1 MNKEIYRNIR
11 LGVFVI
17 AGAALL
23 IFGLYSIGKSKSM
36 FGKTFIL
43 SCEFSDVNGLAVGN
57 NVRYSGIDVGTVDK
71 IEFANDSTIKVDM
84 LIDDNFKKY
93 IRANSI
99 ASIGTD
105 GLMGNKLVSIAPGSS
120 DVPLVE
126 NLSVIR
132 SIKIVNTEEML
143 RTLDNTNNNISTIT
157 KNLKEITDNVNRSR
171 GTLYTIL
178 MDTMLA
184 SDVEKTLRNIQ
195 YVSRNLVETSGQLS
209 DITKDANSGKGVF
222 GVMLNDSVLS
232 NDLRQ
237 AILNI
242 KNGSEKFSQITNDV
256 TLITDQINNGKG
268 VMNSLLADSLMTKD
282 LRKALSNIESASKK
296 LDEDLEGLKHSI
308 FLRSYFRKKEQQKN
322 DK

>member
-1 MNKEIYRNIR
+1 MNKEISRNIR
-11 LGVFVI
+11 LGIFVI
-17 AGAALL
+17 AGAGLL

-43 SCEFSDVNGLAVGN
+43 TCEFTDVNGLAVGN

-71 IEFANDSTIKVDM
+71 IEFSNDSTIKVAM
-84 LIDDNFKKY
+84 VIDENFKKY
-93 IRANSI
+93 IRSNAI

-126 NLSVIR
+126 DMGVIR

-143 RTLDNTNNNISTIT
+143 RTLDVTNNNISTIT
-157 KNLKEITDNVNRSR
+157 KNLKEITENVNKSR

-184 SDVEKTLRNIQ
+184 RDVEKTLMNIQ

-209 DITKDANSGKGVF
+209 DITKEAHSGKGVL
-222 GVMLNDSVLS
+222 GMMINDSILS
-232 NDLRQ
+232 NDLRA
-237 AILNI
+237 AIINV
-242 KNGSEKFSQITNDV
+242 KNGSEKFSLITNDV
-256 TLITDQINNGKG
+256 SVITGQINKGNG
-268 VMNSLLADSLMTKD
+268 VMNSLLADSMMAKD
-282 LRKALSNIESASKK
+282 LRSALVNIEAASKK
-296 LDEDLEGLKHSI
+296 LDQDLEALKHSI
-308 FLRSYFRKKEQQKN
+308 LLRSYFRKKEREKSAE
-322 DK
+322 

>member
-157 KNLKEITDNVNRSR
+157 KNLKEITDNVNR
-171 GTLYTIL
+171 
-178 MDTMLA
+178 
-184 SDVEKTLRNIQ
+184 
-195 YVSRNLVETSGQLS
+195 
-209 DITKDANSGKGVF
+209 
-222 GVMLNDSVLS
+222 
-232 NDLRQ
+232 
-237 AILNI
+237 

>member
-126 NLSVIR
+126 DLSVIR

-143 RTLDNTNNNISTIT
+143 RTLDNTNNN
-157 KNLKEITDNVNRSR
+157 
-171 GTLYTIL
+171 
-178 MDTMLA
+178 
-184 SDVEKTLRNIQ
+184 
-195 YVSRNLVETSGQLS
+195 
-209 DITKDANSGKGVF
+209 
-222 GVMLNDSVLS
+222 
-232 NDLRQ
+232 
-237 AILNI
+237 
-242 KNGSEKFSQITNDV
+242 
-256 TLITDQINNGKG
+256 
-268 VMNSLLADSLMTKD
+268 
-282 LRKALSNIESASKK
+282 
-296 LDEDLEGLKHSI
+296 H
-308 FLRSYFRKKEQQKN
+308 
-322 DK
+322 